1 MQKYFKIVSFPLLW
15 NRMRRRKCHKKDG
28 FDRRNYKKKNTG
40 EGYDILQWVGNISKE
55 NIEKEGSLGP

>member
-1 MQKYFKIVSFPLLW
+1 
-15 NRMRRRKCHKKDG
+15 MRRRKCHKKDG

-55 NIEKEGSLGP
+55 NRGRGGGGLTKRIEKVEKEGSLAP